1 MTKRYTPARD
11 ATWKAIAPHVLMKL
25 PGTIQVDDEPH
36 AGWRLSFDLD
46 FDGVRVSP
54 VAIHI
59 VSDGVAIS
67 GTDLR
72 AVAVNEV
79 LADSLLKTATAF
91 AGHLAHDEDWLSSPS
106 DEDKAR
112 IRLEG
117 PTVENVEYA
126 AELFLFARAL
136 RMPASEYVQSAL
148 NLPKP
153 TAARWLRKA
162 RELGLIDGDD

>member
-1 MTKRYTPARD
+1 M
-11 ATWKAIAPHVLMKL
+11 L
-25 PGTIQVDDEPH
+25 PGTIQIDDEPH

-54 VAIHI
+54 IAVHVA
-59 VSDGVAIS
+59 SNGVAIS

-79 LADSLLKTATAF
+79 LADSLLMTGTALTGF
-91 AGHLAHDEDWLSSPS
+91 LAHDEDWLFSPS
-106 DEDKAR
+106 DADRAR
-112 IRLEG
+112 IRREG
-117 PTVENVEYA
+117 PTAENVEYA
-126 AELFLFARAL
+126 AALFLFARAV
-136 RMPASEYVQSAL
+136 RTPASEYVQTTL

-162 RELGLIDGDD
+162 REMGFIDGDD